1 MSDGTILKADKDFT
15 PETDKAIPEAEK
27 LAEVY
32 LYHLIGHNVSL
43 LTIRLLE
50 WQSTTGNR
58 PPSCAREADPPSL
71 RLAFDLKITR
81 SDRDNM

>member
-32 LYHLIGHNVSL
+32 
-43 LTIRLLE
+43 
-50 WQSTTGNR
+50 
-58 PPSCAREADPPSL
+58 
-71 RLAFDLKITR
+71 R
-81 SDRDNM
+81 SDLN